1 MSNSNTYKINFVALK
16 TGTHDFNYEID
27 RSFFEVFEN
36 CPIEEGNAKVQL
48 KLDKSENMLVLN
60 FSIDGEIKKNCD
72 LCLSPLMVPVSG
84 KFRQLIKFS
93 DEEIESSDDEI
104 VFLPTSA
111 YEIDVQPFIYEFMVL
126 LDPVKATHKEGE
138 CDLSTK
144 DILDEYLLSEEPDYV
159 DDSENTN
166 KNNNEEEVDPRW
178 SELLKLKKK
187 K

>member
-1 MSNSNTYKINFVALK
+1 MSNSSSYKINFVALK

-36 CPIEEGNAKVQL
+36 CPIEGGKAKIQL

-60 FSIDGEIKKNCD
+60 FSIDGEIEKNCD
-72 LCLSPLMVPVSG
+72 LCLSPLRVPVSG
-84 KFRQLIKFS
+84 NFRQIVKFS
-93 DEEIESSDDEI
+93 DEEIESTDDEI

-111 YEIDVQPFIYEFMVL
+111 YEVDVQPFIYEYMVL
-126 LDPVKATHKEGE
+126 LDPVKAIHEEGE

-144 DILDEYLLSEEPDYV
+144 DILDEYMLREEV
-159 DDSENTN
+159 DDVEHTDG
-166 KNNNEEEVDPRW
+166 NNEEIDPRW